1 MEFELKR
8 FNRGEFPHPFTQ
20 CNYSNRESSPTGL
33 SSTADMFA
41 AEKISGIKPTPQTF
55 LSENPFSHKAAL
67 LFSSIIN
74 SLNKSK
80 IANPHF
86 SHTSFF
92 SPPEVLQISSKNSNK
107 DITER
112 PWKNPLCLGFSAWKI
127 RLMEYPAKGFCEPHK
142 TKLKVLN
149 KYLEF

>member
-1 MEFELKR
+1 MSFLTLSP
-8 FNRGEFPHPFTQ
+8 NAII
-20 CNYSNRESSPTGL
+20 PTGK
-33 SSTADMFA
+33 A
-41 AEKISGIKPTPQTF
+41 AQQGSPALQTCLQQRKISGIKPTPQTF

-80 IANPHF
+80 IAIPHF

-92 SPPEVLQISSKNSNK
+92 FPPEVLQISSKNSNK

-112 PWKNPLCLGFSAWKI
+112 PWKNPLCLGFSAWKL